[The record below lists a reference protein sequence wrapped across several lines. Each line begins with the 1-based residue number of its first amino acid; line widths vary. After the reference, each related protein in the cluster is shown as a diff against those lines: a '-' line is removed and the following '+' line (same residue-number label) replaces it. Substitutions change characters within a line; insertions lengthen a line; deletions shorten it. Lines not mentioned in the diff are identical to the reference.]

1 MDIDMPLV
9 GKIELRSLLVGT
21 GLLIVGMGAFTGTN
35 GKFFGIEVNQ
45 PQGYLLGY
53 SWIQAI
59 GLFTLVAGGFMMVNS
74 VGVLSRIK
82 GMVEDI
88 PVVGDVVEITET
100 QTTI

>member
-1 MDIDMPLV
+1 MNIDMPLV

-45 PQGYLLGY
+45 PQGYLLSY

-59 GLFTLVAGGFMMVNS
+59 GLFTLLAGGFMMVNS
-74 VGVLSRIK
+74 IGV
-82 GMVEDI
+82 
-88 PVVGDVVEITET
+88 
-100 QTTI
+100 

>member
-1 MDIDMPLV
+1 MDMPLL
-9 GKIELRSLLVGT
+9 GKIELRSLVVGT

-45 PQGYLLGY
+45 SQGYLLGY
-53 SWIQAI
+53 SWMQAI
-59 GLFTLVAGGFMMVNS
+59 GLFTLLAGGFMIVNS

-88 PVVGDVVEITET
+88 PAVGEVVEFTET